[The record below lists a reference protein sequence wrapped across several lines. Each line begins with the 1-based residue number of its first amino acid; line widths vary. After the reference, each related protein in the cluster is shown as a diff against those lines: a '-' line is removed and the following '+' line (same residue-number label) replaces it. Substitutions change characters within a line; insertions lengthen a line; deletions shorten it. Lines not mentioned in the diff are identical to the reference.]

1 MLPLSSYMNY
11 LTASFR
17 DAVGHRSPSP
27 ESKFL
32 VTFSSANPIAG
43 PTMVTTSPRSSC
55 PSACPLRK
63 SVATQS
69 LCYAEHGHLG
79 GFIWSGLD
87 RSPIGSSF
95 GNGIRI
101 YSLRQLL
108 ITIRFLLPGSVWRH
122 NQAGDLA
129 PDAHGNIDRHQ
140 LLAIAHANA
149 ERKGFTFTHHDVLSN
164 LYNRRT
170 VKLAN
175 DAGFRINLSANDI
188 DHADRLFALKT
199 APVVTIIPKNQIK
212 NFTTP
217 AGNLVVVC
225 PARNKVG
232 ITCSTCKLCT
242 RNRNVIVGLPELTG
256 RNDIYAKSRAHGA
269 A

>member
-1 MLPLSSYMNY
+1 MLPLSSYINY
-11 LTASFR
+11 LTASIR
-17 DAVGHRSPSP
+17 DAVGRRLPTP
-27 ESKFL
+27 ESKVL
-32 VTFSSANPIAG
+32 VTFSSSNPIAG
-43 PTMVTTSPRSSC
+43 PTMVTTSPRSTC
-55 PSACPLRK
+55 PVACPLRK
-63 SVATQS
+63 SIATQS

-87 RSPIGSSF
+87 RNAIGSSF

-101 YSLRQLL
+101 YSLKQLL
-108 ITIRFLLPGSVWRH
+108 VAIRLLVPGSVWRH

-129 PDAHGNIDRHQ
+129 PDAYGDIDRKEV
-140 LLAIAHANA
+140 LEIAHANSQ
-149 ERKGFTFTHHDVLSN
+149 RKGFTFTHHDVISN

-170 VKLAN
+170 VELAN
-175 DAGFRINLSANDI
+175 AAGFRVNLSANDVA
-188 DHADRLFALKT
+188 HADRLFALGV
-199 APVVTIIPKNQIK
+199 APDATIIRKEQTT

-242 RNRNVIVGLPELTG
+242 RNRSVIVGLPELNG
-256 RNDIYAKSRAHGA
+256 NNDIYAKRRAHGA

>member
-17 DAVGHRSPSP
+17 DAVRRRSPSP

-32 VTFSSANPIAG
+32 VTFSSSNPIAG

-95 GNGIRI
+95 GNSIRV
-101 YSLRQLL
+101 YSLKQFLVA
-108 ITIRFLLPGSVWRH
+108 IRFLMPGSVWRH

-129 PDAHGNIDRHQ
+129 PDAYGNIDREQ
-140 LLAIAHANA
+140 LLQIADANND
-149 ERKGFTFTHHDVLSN
+149 RRGFTFTHHDVLNN

-175 DAGFRINLSANDI
+175 DAGFRVNLSANTI
-188 DHADRLFALKT
+188 EHADRLFALKI
-199 APVVTIIPKNQIK
+199 APVVTIIPKTQK
-212 NFTTP
+212 TNFTTP

-225 PARNKVG
+225 PARNRVG

-242 RNRNVIVGLPELTG
+242 RKRNVIVGLPELTG
-256 RNDIYAKSRAHGA
+256 KNDIYAKRRAHGA